1 MTGHS
6 AIALDVGGVI
16 YYDEPFELAWL
27 QGTFDLA
34 VTADPSVTLRHFIDD
49 TERFYLGGKV
59 PAGRP
64 DILGSAAADESWVRI
79 LRAWGELAQEIPGAI
94 AATKALA
101 REIPTAVVANQPPE
115 CAGVL
120 AAWGLTAVL
129 ETVVLDCFEGVAKPD
144 PRLLGIALDRLG
156 LSPADLLVVGNR
168 ADHDVAPAR
177 ALGCPA
183 VFVLPEDG
191 YRVPPGVHPDIVRA
205 YRALRAVR
213 TAPPVDD
220 DVPRVASLAELAAS
234 PLARLGAL

>member
-34 VTADPSVTLRHFIDD
+34 VTADPSVTLRDFIED
-49 TERFYLGGKV
+49 TERFYLDGKT
-59 PAGRP
+59 PAERP
-64 DILGSAAADESWVRI
+64 GILSSAAADESWVRVR
-79 LRAWGELAQEIPGAI
+79 RAWRELAQEIPGSI
-94 AATKALA
+94 AAVTALA
-101 REIPTAVVANQPPE
+101 REMPTTVVANQPPE
-115 CAGVL
+115 CADVL
-120 AAWGLTAVL
+120 AEWGLTAVL

-144 PRLLGIALDRLG
+144 PRLLGIALARLG
-156 LSPADLLVVGNR
+156 RPPGELLVVGNR
-168 ADHDVAPAR
+168 VDHDVAPAR
-177 ALGCPA
+177 SLGCPA

-191 YRVPPGVHPDIVRA
+191 YRRPPGVHPDLTRA

-213 TAPPVDD
+213 TVPPGD
-220 DVPRVASLAELAAS
+220 DVPRVASLADLAAS